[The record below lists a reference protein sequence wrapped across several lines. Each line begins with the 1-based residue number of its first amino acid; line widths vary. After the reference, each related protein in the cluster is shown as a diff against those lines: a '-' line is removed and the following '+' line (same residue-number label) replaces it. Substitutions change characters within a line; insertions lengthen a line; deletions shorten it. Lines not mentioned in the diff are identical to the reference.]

1 MGEPVNALAP
11 RHPGFGHHALA
22 AGVPP
27 RTSRAAAASAIVA
40 LHVAAFAAL
49 WISPHRTMIATSAP
63 VMYLVQG
70 GAPASATPKP
80 LPAPPVPK
88 PAPRTDTPVREKSAP
103 ANDARPAPAETIAA
117 PAAGHAAQTPV
128 PQASITAP
136 VAERPTPPPLVL
148 PDANAA
154 YLANPPPEYPKASR
168 RMGEQGRVILRVLI
182 GTDGRAHRAEVRV
195 TSGYDRLDEAALK
208 AVLAWKYEPG
218 RRHGVPESMWFDV
231 PVQFVLG

>member
-49 WISPHRTMIATSAP
+49 WISPHRTAIATSAP
-63 VMYLVQG
+63 VLVLMQL
-70 GAPASATPKP
+70 GAPTSAPPKP
-80 LPAPPVPK
+80 LPHAPAPKTATRTEAPAPEVTVPPSDSSTAPPEAV
-88 PAPRTDTPVREKSAP
+88 PAPVASIGTERTAP
-103 ANDARPAPAETIAA
+103 SPL
-117 PAAGHAAQTPV
+117 
-128 PQASITAP
+128 ITAP

-182 GTDGRAHRAEVRV
+182 GTDGKAHRAEVRV
-195 TSGYDRLDEAALK
+195 SSGYERLDEAALK